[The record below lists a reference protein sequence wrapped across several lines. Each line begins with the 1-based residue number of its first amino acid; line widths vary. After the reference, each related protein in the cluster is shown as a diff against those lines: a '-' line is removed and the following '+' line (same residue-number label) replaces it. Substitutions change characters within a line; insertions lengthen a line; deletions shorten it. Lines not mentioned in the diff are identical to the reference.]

1 MPVLIKR
8 IVFPAVIILIVFS
21 FPAFLSPKSTGKT
34 QSIDPLVKDGKLS
47 PSLVSPKKDPVTS
60 PSLER
65 FLTFCSPED
74 SVKVWVFF
82 TDKGIFTQDQYEE
95 ARLTCENSLNSS
107 TLKRRLKNR
116 AGIDF
121 LDLPVNQNYVDEI
134 LKFGGI
140 LRQKSRWL
148 NAASFLIQ
156 VNEIEKISQLP
167 FVREI
172 KKVESFR
179 RKPVEIT
186 KTEDELYRQKGF
198 FDYGRNYGPSLPQLV
213 QINVPIVHDLGYKGQ
228 NVIVCMLDTGFRKNH
243 QAFASAFSESRVLAE
258 YDFINH
264 DTNTQNQTGDPSDQ
278 HDHGTFTWSAL
289 GGEYDGQ
296 LYGPAYKANFVLAK
310 TEDVSQEI
318 QIEEDNWV
326 AGIEWADSNGA
337 EVVSSSLG
345 YSTWDDGTGY
355 TYQDMDGNT
364 TKCTQAADLA
374 ASKGIV
380 VVNAAGNE
388 ALYPWHYI
396 IAPADG
402 DSIIAVGA
410 VDSGGVIAGFSS
422 VGPTYDRR
430 IKPEVVARGVF
441 NYCADPHNIIGYAR
455 VSGTSLSTPLVGGC
469 AAVLLSAHPDWTA
482 MQIREALM
490 MTANNAASPNNT
502 YGWGLVDLFSALNY
516 APTGALSI
524 QHDPPLFT
532 SDTLNPYIIH
542 TAITSGN
549 GLMDDSLFLFWR
561 SDTLSPFVKQNLQSL
576 GSDQYRAEIP
586 PQSAGTILY
595 YYFSAQDSLNNAV
608 NLPLGAP
615 RFKFMFY
622 VATDFI
628 TFNFEDGLF
637 HWGTGGVN
645 NSWNWT
651 SVSAHNGT
659 FSLTDSPQ
667 GGYKNNT
674 DSWAGIK
681 EAFNLT
687 NVVSPQLSFWHRYQL
702 WSGDTGF
709 VEINTDEG
717 KGWQRISSGFVGT
730 QNEWSQVNLP
740 LDSYTGHTNVKLRFH
755 FTSDNAD
762 TADGWHI
769 DDVQIN
775 FEPASVEEEPASIPS
790 VFSLDQNYP
799 NPFNPATSIHYAVG
813 GLQRIAADGGQRT
826 AGGSFT
832 HTTLIIYNVLGQT
845 VRTLVEE
852 PKEPGE
858 YEVIWD
864 GKDDR
869 GEEVASGIYFYQLVT
884 ENNRITRKMVLLK

>member
-8 IVFPAVIILIVFS
+8 IIFPAVIILIVFS
-21 FPAFLSPKSTGKT
+21 FPAFLSSKSTGKT
-34 QSIDPLVKDGKLS
+34 QSIDPLVKDGELP

-82 TDKGIFTQDQYEE
+82 TDKGIFTQNQYEE
-95 ARLTCENSLNSS
+95 AKLICKNSLNSS

-116 AGIDF
+116 VEIDF
-121 LDLPVNQNYVDEI
+121 LDLPVNQNYVNEI
-134 LKFGGI
+134 LRFGGT

-156 VNEIEKISQLP
+156 VSKIEKIAQLH

-172 KKVESFR
+172 KKVVSFR
-179 RKPVEIT
+179 RKPIEI
-186 KTEDELYRQKGF
+186 KKAEGELYRLKEFLG
-198 FDYGRNYGPSLPQLV
+198 YGRNYGPSLHQLD
-213 QINVPIVHDLGYKGQ
+213 QINVPIVHDMGYKGQ
-228 NVIVCMLDTGFRKNH
+228 NVIVCMLDTGFRKDH

-264 DTNTQNQTGDPSDQ
+264 DTNTQNQLGDPPDQ
-278 HDHGTFTWSAL
+278 HDHGTFTWSTL
-289 GGEYDGQ
+289 GGEHDGQ
-296 LYGPAYKANFVLAK
+296 LYGPAYKADFVLAK

-345 YSTWDDGTGY
+345 YSRWDDGAGY

-364 TKCTQAADLA
+364 TLCTQAADFA

-402 DSIIAVGA
+402 DSVIAVGA
-410 VDSGGVIAGFSS
+410 VDSEGVIASFSS
-422 VGPTYDRR
+422 VGPTYDGR
-430 IKPEVVARGVF
+430 IKPEVVARGVLT
-441 NYCADPHNIIGYAR
+441 YCADSQNVIGYIQ

-516 APTGALSI
+516 APSGALSI

-532 SDTLNPYIIH
+532 SDTLNPYIMH
-542 TAITSGN
+542 ATITPGN
-549 GLMDDSLFLFWR
+549 GLNEDSLFLFWR
-561 SDTLSPFVKQNLQSL
+561 SDTLSPFFKQNLQSL
-576 GSDQYRAEIP
+576 GSNQYQAEIP

-595 YYFSAQDSLNNAV
+595 YYFSAQDSLNNVV

-622 VATDFI
+622 VATYFI
-628 TFNFEDGLF
+628 TFDFEDGLF
-637 HWGTGGVN
+637 HWETGGVN

-651 SVSAHNGT
+651 SFSSHDGT

-674 DSWAGIK
+674 NSWAGIK
-681 EAFNLT
+681 EAFDLT
-687 NVVSPQLSFWHRYQL
+687 GAVTPQLSFWHRFQF

-709 VEINTDEG
+709 AEVNTDGG
-717 KGWQRISSGFVGT
+717 KGWERLSSGFVGT
-730 QNEWSQVNLP
+730 QTEWAQVNLP
-740 LDSYTGHTNVKLRFH
+740 LNSYIGHTNVKLRFH
-755 FTSDNAD
+755 LTSDGTG
-762 TADGWHI
+762 TADGWYI
-769 DDVQIN
+769 DDIRFN
-775 FEPASVEEEPASIPS
+775 FQPTAVEEEVTSSAP
-790 VFSLDQNYP
+790 VQFSLHQNHP
-799 NPFNPATSIHYAVG
+799 NPFNLGTSIQYSVG
-813 GLQRIAADGGQRT
+813 SVQVKASD
-826 AGGSFT
+826 GSFP
-832 HTTLIIYNVLGQT
+832 HTTLIIYNILGQK
-845 VRTLVEE
+845 VRTLVDE
-852 PKEPGE
+852 PKEPGK

-864 GKDDR
+864 GKNDR
-869 GEEVASGIYFYQLVT
+869 GDEVASGIYFYQLVT
-884 ENNRITRKMVLLK
+884 ENNRIARKMVLLK